1 MPDRRAACRYEL
13 SLPITVRVPSWNL
26 VSLGYGTTLDMS
38 TGGVCFT
45 LESASRPGTVL
56 SFTVK
61 MPRAVTGP
69 IDVFI
74 HGVAKVMR
82 VVAQDAHR
90 FQIAAAIEH
99 YEISRSPA
107 NL

>member
-1 MPDRRAACRYEL
+1 MLDRRAACRYEL
-13 SLPITVRVPSWNL
+13 SLPITVRVPSWNS
-26 VSLGYGTTLDMS
+26 VFMGSGTTLDMS

-45 LESASRPGTVL
+45 FESASRPGTIL
-56 SFTVK
+56 NFTVK

-69 IDVFI
+69 IDLFI

-82 VVAQDAHR
+82 VVAGDEHS
-90 FQIAAAIEH
+90 FQIAAAIER
-99 YEISRSPA
+99 YEISRSAA